1 MSDGN
6 DWIDWHG
13 GDCPVA
19 SETVVNVQ
27 LRGSDY
33 SDGWYSQIP
42 AGLWAW
48 NHSDEVGD
56 IIKYRI
62 VGVAA

>member
-13 GDCPVA
+13 GDCPVDP
-19 SETVVNVQ
+19 ETVVNVWMRDEENIDAKNIE
-27 LRGSDY
+27 LPPRE
-33 SDGWYSQIP
+33 WT
-42 AGLWAW
+42 W
-48 NHSDEVGD
+48 NHMDDDGD

-62 VGVAA
+62 VGAAK